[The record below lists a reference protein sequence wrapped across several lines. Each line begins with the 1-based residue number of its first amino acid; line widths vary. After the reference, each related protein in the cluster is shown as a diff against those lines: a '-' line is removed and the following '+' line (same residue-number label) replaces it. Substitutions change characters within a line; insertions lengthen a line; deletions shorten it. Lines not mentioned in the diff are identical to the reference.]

1 MLQSCWLSELP
12 ASVWALDTQATG
24 CRGSTSPQEHR
35 GESES
40 IVQGHVPG
48 PPIGPDAL

>member
-1 MLQSCWLSELP
+1 MLQSCRLSELL
-12 ASVWALDTQATG
+12 ASVWVLDTRTTG

-35 GESES
+35 GESEN